1 MKIKHWIHCWKVGN
15 EKMKNKKLM
24 TILTT
29 FYMALILHPA
39 TTFTYS
45 ECPPEP
51 EPISKQYVEE
61 TVTEHTPFF
70 TSGNGE
76 VITDD
81 SNKEYFTVTT
91 ANGNTYFLV
100 IDRSQNAE
108 NVYILAMIGETD
120 LQDFIE

>member
-1 MKIKHWIHCWKVGN
+1 MKK
-15 EKMKNKKLM
+15 KKLM

-45 ECPPEP
+45 ECQPEP
-51 EPISKQYVEE
+51 NSISEQDVEE

-70 TSGNGE
+70 TPGNGE
-76 VITDD
+76 VINDITDD
-81 SNKEYFTVTT
+81 FSKEFFTVTT
-91 ANGNTYFLV
+91 ANGNTYFLI
-100 IDRSQNAE
+100 IDRSQNTE
-108 NVYILAMIGETD
+108 NVYILSVIGEAD